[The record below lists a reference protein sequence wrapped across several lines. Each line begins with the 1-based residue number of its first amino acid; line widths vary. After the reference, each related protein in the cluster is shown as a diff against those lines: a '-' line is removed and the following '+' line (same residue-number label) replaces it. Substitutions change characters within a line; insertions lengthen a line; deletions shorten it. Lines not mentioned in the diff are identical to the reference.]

1 MDINEKMAAEIASQ
15 LGLGNNGGVNKQVLK
30 GLEGKSDEELAR
42 DILQIKEQL
51 AAANISPA
59 RQKAMLKSLVP
70 MMNASQRERLE
81 KIMQLISS

>member
-15 LGLGNNGGVNKQVLK
+15 LGLGNSGGVNKQVLK
-30 GLEGKSDEELAR
+30 GLEKKSDQELAR
-42 DILQIKEQL
+42 DILRMKEQL

-81 KIMQLISS
+81 KIMKLIAE

>member
-30 GLEGKSDEELAR
+30 GLERKSDEELAR

-81 KIMQLISS
+81 KIIQLISS

>member
-30 GLEGKSDEELAR
+30 GLERKSDEELAR

-59 RQKAMLKSLVP
+59 RQKAMLKSLLP

>member
-30 GLEGKSDEELAR
+30 GLERKSDEELAR

>member
-30 GLEGKSDEELAR
+30 GLERKSDEELAR

-51 AAANISPA
+51 AAASISPA

>member
-15 LGLGNNGGVNKQVLK
+15 LGLGNNGGVNKHVLK

>member
-15 LGLGNNGGVNKQVLK
+15 LGLGKSGGANKQVLR
-30 GLEGKSDEELAR
+30 GLEGKSDQELAR
-42 DILQIKEQL
+42 DILRMKEQL

-81 KIMQLISS
+81 KIMKLISE